1 MKKYLYSIK
10 NVRHLRKYICIQSKI
25 FAFNEKYFCS
35 LLLFSRLTKNQT
47 RTSRVIKYIIK
58 YIIQDIQDFYLL
70 PMCH

>member
-58 YIIQDIQDFYLL
+58 YIIQDIQDFYFL
-70 PMCH
+70 PMCN